1 MHVQRFSDNGGKMK
15 KLFGMLTAA
24 ALTLSLAGCSSK
36 SPASGGVH
44 GSNRLGGNA
53 VADFT
58 VFGLI
63 AGESAAAYA
72 K

>member
-1 MHVQRFSDNGGKMK
+1 
-15 KLFGMLTAA
+15 MLTAA
-24 ALTLSLAGCSSK
+24 ALTLSLAGCSSN